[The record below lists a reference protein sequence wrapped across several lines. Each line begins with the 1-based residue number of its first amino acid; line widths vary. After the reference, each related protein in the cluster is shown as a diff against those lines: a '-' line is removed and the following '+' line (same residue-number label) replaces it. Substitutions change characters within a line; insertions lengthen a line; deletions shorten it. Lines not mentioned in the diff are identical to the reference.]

1 MSFSDLFN
9 HRKMDKEI
17 IVNLQDLQAIHSKL
31 DNIQSALL
39 SGKTILTFDE
49 VVTYTGLS
57 KSYLYKLTSGGI
69 IPHSKPNG
77 KNLYF
82 DKASIDT
89 WLMRGQ
95 VKTAAE
101 IDTEATRYVT
111 LQKGVIRSNKSS
123 RKL

>member
-1 MSFSDLFN
+1 
-9 HRKMDKEI
+9 MDKETI
-17 IVNLQDLQAIHSKL
+17 ISQQELQAIHSKL

-95 VKTAAE
+95 VKTVAE
-101 IDTEATRYVT
+101 IDAEATSYVT
-111 LQKGVIRSNKSS
+111 LQKGVTRSNKSH
-123 RKL
+123 RKP